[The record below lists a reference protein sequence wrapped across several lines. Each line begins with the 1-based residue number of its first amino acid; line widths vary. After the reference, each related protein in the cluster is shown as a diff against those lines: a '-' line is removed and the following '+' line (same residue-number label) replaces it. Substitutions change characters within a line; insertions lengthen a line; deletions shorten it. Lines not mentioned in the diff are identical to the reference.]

1 MSEEEEKEYLAWCMK
16 NQNYKER
23 TNMNDKEKRVELP
36 RWNDDG
42 TFQKDGDTFYNWI
55 SEQRIREI
63 IREEI
68 VLYNETFMEALTD
81 GKEKPTN
88 N

>member
-1 MSEEEEKEYLAWCMK
+1 MSEEEETKEYLAWCMK

-23 TNMNDKEKRVELP
+23 T
-36 RWNDDG
+36 DDG

-63 IREEI
+63 VREEI
-68 VLYNETFMEALTD
+68 VLYNETFMSALT
-81 GKEKPTN
+81 KEESVTEN
-88 N
+88 

>member
-1 MSEEEEKEYLAWCMK
+1 
-16 NQNYKER
+16 
-23 TNMNDKEKRVELP
+23 MNDKEKRVELP
-36 RWNDDG
+36 RWNDNG

-68 VLYNETFMEALTD
+68 VLYNETFMTAFNEEESVT
-81 GKEKPTN
+81 KN
-88 N
+88 